1 MICIQPETRQIH
13 PENLSLVF
21 SDDFCYEAAFTIS
34 APAQPAPGIVSRSSR
49 PDNHDNEVIRM
60 GLKIIVTV
68 KQVPDTHNITGEAM
82 KEDGTVNRAALPTIF
97 NPEDLNALEEALQIK
112 EAVGGTV
119 TCISMG
125 PPNAVEVLKECLFRG
140 ADDVILVSDR
150 RFAGADTL
158 ATSYA
163 LKCAIEKVG
172 GFDLILCGRQ
182 AIDGDTAQVGPQI
195 AEKLGLNQLTCVSA
209 IAAIDESSITVKRSV
224 EDGFEIVKSPLPVLL
239 TITGSANAP
248 RSANAKQVMPYKNI
262 GKELSNTSY
271 DETYLSGAHGA
282 PVLSHI
288 REWNVEAIGADPEQ
302 CGLSGSP
309 TKVKKIQSVV
319 LAARDSRQIPNS
331 DAGIAGLIHELIEE
345 NIIG

>member
-163 LKCAIEKVG
+163 LKCAIEP
-172 GFDLILCGRQ
+172 RQ
-182 AIDGDTAQVGPQI
+182 KSMISCSLVSIASSRRVTKAQG
-195 AEKLGLNQLTCVSA
+195 VSPHFSSG
-209 IAAIDESSITVKRSV
+209 IAAT
-224 EDGFEIVKSPLPVLL
+224 
-239 TITGSANAP
+239 
-248 RSANAKQVMPYKNI
+248 
-262 GKELSNTSY
+262 
-271 DETYLSGAHGA
+271 
-282 PVLSHI
+282 
-288 REWNVEAIGADPEQ
+288 
-302 CGLSGSP
+302 
-309 TKVKKIQSVV
+309 
-319 LAARDSRQIPNS
+319 AASRT
-331 DAGIAGLIHELIEE
+331 AG
-345 NIIG
+345 